1 MCNFLVEKTHL
12 QIHLMYNIGI
22 FIISALLVSLVWAGK
37 FYAPEGDDQT
47 QGHSS
52 DNVAFERQLGEY
64 EVKEI

>member
-1 MCNFLVEKTHL
+1 
-12 QIHLMYNIGI
+12 MYNIGI